1 MNMDEQMQP
10 IIRCY
15 VTDLALSS
23 VYTLSQLI
31 KNQVIVS
38 GWSTCGKR
46 NKSAATEQVL
56 ATTSWPGNYSTLEK
70 SYSKDNIFKSSRSQ

>member
-1 MNMDEQMQP
+1 MFSTTDGTSSLFDRQRGLMKILQPLMNMDEQMQP
-10 IIRCY
+10 IIRRY

-38 GWSTCGKR
+38 G
-46 NKSAATEQVL
+46 
-56 ATTSWPGNYSTLEK
+56 
-70 SYSKDNIFKSSRSQ
+70 

>member
-1 MNMDEQMQP
+1 MFSTTDGTSSLFDRQRGLMKILQPLMNMDEQMKP
-10 IIRCY
+10 IIRRY

-38 GWSTCGKR
+38 G
-46 NKSAATEQVL
+46 
-56 ATTSWPGNYSTLEK
+56 
-70 SYSKDNIFKSSRSQ
+70 